1 VDTRSFRVRA
11 GYPPRN
17 ASAYLLIVI
26 SSLFLLAA
34 PFLTSTPAS
43 AQPTTDDDQPLY
55 PNGLIPDSEERLR
68 DVPRTPTYRAVLPSR
83 VDLSYLFPLPGS
95 QGQQSSCVGWAVGYA
110 ARAYYVQALEGR
122 PVNRRENIP
131 SPAYIYNTIKRA
143 GPCNIG
149 SYISDALDLLKA
161 GSLSLMQYPYSADA
175 CLPPDQKLRSRAN
188 DFRIDTWLRVDAT
201 NLDNVKGELYRKN
214 PVILALHDTK
224 AFQRL
229 GPGQIYRKPDKYLGW
244 HAITAVGYDESRQ
257 AFKVINSWSS
267 RWGDRGYG
275 WIDYETFRTE
285 IGEAYVMRVSA
296 PPEPTPPPAPVAVLP
311 PPPSPKPHP
320 PPTPA
325 VVVPPP
331 APNPTPPTPT
341 PVVVVPP
348 PPPAPVPPAPRPT
361 PIVLPELTCSQV
373 RVLERGGKS
382 EILGFVG
389 SDEDLERIRAAA
401 PGSDLRVTVR
411 PWPQCEAL
419 ETLDKPLARSASE
432 RPKVNIRKS
441 SGDKLSEGEEL
452 VFEVESPPYP
462 SYIHVAYIQADG
474 SVVNLVQPGIGSF
487 KAYPPRTK
495 LVIGNEP
502 DSTRRFRVSQPFG
515 REMLIVLAAKS
526 PIFPDGLPREETERE
541 FLTALRR
548 ALIAKPEPTAPDR
561 DVVAGYDT
569 IVTVG
574 RTTP

>member
-1 VDTRSFRVRA
+1 
-11 GYPPRN
+11 
-17 ASAYLLIVI
+17 
-26 SSLFLLAA
+26 
-34 PFLTSTPAS
+34 
-43 AQPTTDDDQPLY
+43 
-55 PNGLIPDSEERLR
+55 
-68 DVPRTPTYRAVLPSR
+68 
-83 VDLSYLFPLPGS
+83 
-95 QGQQSSCVGWAVGYA
+95 
-110 ARAYYVQALEGR
+110 
-122 PVNRRENIP
+122 
-131 SPAYIYNTIKRA
+131 
-143 GPCNIG
+143 
-149 SYISDALDLLKA
+149 
-161 GSLSLMQYPYSADA
+161 
-175 CLPPDQKLRSRAN
+175 
-188 DFRIDTWLRVDAT
+188 
-201 NLDNVKGELYRKN
+201 
-214 PVILALHDTK
+214 
-224 AFQRL
+224 
-229 GPGQIYRKPDKYLGW
+229 
-244 HAITAVGYDESRQ
+244 
-257 AFKVINSWSS
+257 
-267 RWGDRGYG
+267 
-275 WIDYETFRTE
+275 
-285 IGEAYVMRVSA
+285 
-296 PPEPTPPPAPVAVLP
+296 
-311 PPPSPKPHP
+311 
-320 PPTPA
+320 
-325 VVVPPP
+325 
-331 APNPTPPTPT
+331 
-341 PVVVVPP
+341 
-348 PPPAPVPPAPRPT
+348 
-361 PIVLPELTCSQV
+361 VLPELTCSQV